1 MTLTARNRYLLA
13 GIAVSLIALAAV
25 LLLAYRCLPY
35 FPGLAA
41 AASGRPETLPLFAH
55 LPANPYVPFFVIT
68 ASAIYAV
75 IAQILVYHSFEKTQ
89 SPEIL
94 FFALFIFSFTFVS
107 GRLLLPLEELYDLPR
122 AFVAAAERLEQFGRV
137 FGMFALFVSSVY
149 AAGLKAQRQGSVLFA
164 LTIAALLI
172 ALRVPI
178 DSLSWDTNFRL
189 ASGYRRMFTVLETIM
204 VTLTVL
210 GFLVST
216 HTRGAKEFFG
226 AGIGALCTALGR
238 AFFLDADAVLPLVP
252 AAVSLG
258 AGTWLVSRQ
267 LRRIY
272 LWT

>member
-1 MTLTARNRYLLA
+1 VTLTVRNRYLLA
-13 GIAVSLIALAAV
+13 GIAVSLVALSAV

-41 AASGRPETLPLFAH
+41 EAASRPPALPLLAK
-55 LPANPYVPFFVIT
+55 LPANPYAPFCVI
-68 ASAIYAV
+68 AVSAIYAV

-107 GRLLLPLEELYDLPR
+107 GRLLLPLEEIYDLPR
-122 AFVAAAERLEQFGRV
+122 AFVAAAERLEQFGRI
-137 FGMFALFVSSVY
+137 FGMFSLFVSSVY
-149 AAGLKAQRQGSVLFA
+149 AAGLKAQRQGTVLFSV
-164 LTIAALLI
+164 TIAALLI
-172 ALRVPI
+172 ALRIPI

-189 ASGYRRMFTVLETIM
+189 ASGYRRMFSVLEMIM
-204 VTLTVL
+204 ITLTVA
-210 GFLVST
+210 GFLVSA
-216 HTRGAKEFFG
+216 HTRGAKEFFF
-226 AGIGALCTALGR
+226 AGIGVLCTALGR
-238 AFFLDADAVLPLVP
+238 VFLLDADAVLPLFP

-272 LWT
+272 LWM